1 MSSQPQWPA
10 ANNLLLNP
18 NEYTYTKCGVAIPVR
33 KVLRRPGALSLIRAS
48 SPALICLGVC
58 CCPPNDQTKATLM
71 NTPCAR
77 KKREAPL
84 VVLLLIFFSVIM
96 MSYCA
101 FALRHMRPLSRYFF
115 ASPNDNAHMCRIIL
129 IYVQ

>member
-10 ANNLLLNP
+10 ANNLLLNL

-58 CCPPNDQTKATLM
+58 PPNDQTKATLM

-77 KKREAPL
+77 EKKEAPL
-84 VVLLLIFFSVIM
+84 VVLLLIFF
-96 MSYCA
+96 
-101 FALRHMRPLSRYFF
+101 LL
-115 ASPNDNAHMCRIIL
+115 L
-129 IYVQ
+129 